1 MQALFAQALL
11 DPGVSVPVFVNAA
24 SGRFN
29 VYRNNYLITLRNAL
43 RSTFP
48 AVERLV
54 GEEFF
59 AALACAFAERHPPQ
73 SPIMARYGDAFP
85 GFIETLPT
93 LTEFPYLADV
103 AHLEYARV
111 QAYHA
116 ADAKSFGIDSEAAA
130 TAALDHPAMLHPSV
144 RIIASAYPTHS
155 IWQAQVKEGDP
166 VQPDWHSETVL
177 VWRHG
182 SFDLVEATPVDALTL
197 ELLGHIATGRNL
209 AALLGDCADQSAAT
223 LLITRFLELAS
234 AGVLVPTQPTDHGE
248 NP

>member
-11 DPGVSVPVFVNAA
+11 APEAQTPAIVNAA

-59 AALACAFAERHPPQ
+59 AALACAFAERHPPRT
-73 SPIMARYGDAFP
+73 PIMAQYGDAFA
-85 GFIETLPT
+85 GFLECFEALAD
-93 LTEFPYLADV
+93 FPYLADV
-103 AHLEYARV
+103 ARLEYARV

-116 ADAKSFGIDSEAAA
+116 ADAIAFDLDSEAEA
-130 TAALDHPAMLHPSV
+130 TVALAHPGRLHPSV
-144 RIIASAYPTHS
+144 RIIASAYPVHS
-155 IWQAQVKEGDP
+155 IWQAQVDENEHS
-166 VQPDWHSETVL
+166 QPDWQAETAL
-177 VWRHG
+177 IWRHG
-182 SFDLVEATPVDALTL
+182 TFGMVEASEIAA
-197 ELLGHIATGRNL
+197 EEHGLLAHFANGGSL
-209 AALLGDCADQSAAT
+209 AALLPDCADQPAAAF
-223 LLITRFLELAS
+223 LITKFLKLAS
-234 AGVLVPTQPTDHGE
+234 AGILVPTQPIDHGD